1 MLEYVIS
8 HNKCIKTDLLG
19 KKKVKMELDTQIK
32 DLKKCNKICT
42 ALIAVIAVLCVA
54 LVSVVLAG
62 KAKQERRAEFFRQ
75 VAEYGTKYLYEN
87 TSIQQDGNTVVVTTQ
102 QEDYTKA
109 GFAMYGA
116 KGNEM
121 IAASEKTKG
130 EKLQHMADDCKT
142 GFTVV
147 YKFLDGIN
155 PDTVIFSTSG
165 GEVTQE
171 WPY

>member
-1 MLEYVIS
+1 
-8 HNKCIKTDLLG
+8 
-19 KKKVKMELDTQIK
+19 MELGTQIK

-62 KAKQERRAEFFRQ
+62 KVKQERRAEFFRQ

-87 TSIQQDGNTVVVTTQ
+87 TSIQQDGNTVIVTTQ
-102 QEDYTKA
+102 QEDYTKS

-130 EKLQHMADDCKT
+130 EKLQQMADDCKT

>member
-1 MLEYVIS
+1 MDFEA
-8 HNKCIKTDLLG
+8 
-19 KKKVKMELDTQIK
+19 QIK
-32 DLKKCNKICT
+32 DLKKYNKICT
-42 ALIAVIAVLCVA
+42 ALIAVIAVLCIA
-54 LVSVVLAG
+54 LAALMLTG
-62 KAKQERRAEFFRQ
+62 KAKQEHRAEFFRQ
-75 VAEYGTKYLYEN
+75 VAEYGTKYLFEN

-116 KGNEM
+116 KSNQM
-121 IAASEKTKG
+121 IAASEKAKG
-130 EKLQHMADDCKT
+130 EKLQKMADDCNT

-147 YKFLDGIN
+147 YKFLDGNN
-155 PDTVIFSTSG
+155 PDTVIFSTAG

>member
-1 MLEYVIS
+1 MDFEA
-8 HNKCIKTDLLG
+8 
-19 KKKVKMELDTQIK
+19 QIK
-32 DLKKCNKICT
+32 DLKKYNKICT
-42 ALIAVIAVLCVA
+42 ALIAVIAVLYVA
-54 LVSVVLAG
+54 LSAVMLTG
-62 KAKQERRAEFFRQ
+62 RAKLECRAEFFRQ
-75 VAEYGTKYLYEN
+75 VAEYGTKYLFEN
-87 TSIQQDGNTVVVTTQ
+87 TSIQQDGNTIVVTTQ

-130 EKLQHMADDCKT
+130 EKLQQMADDCKT